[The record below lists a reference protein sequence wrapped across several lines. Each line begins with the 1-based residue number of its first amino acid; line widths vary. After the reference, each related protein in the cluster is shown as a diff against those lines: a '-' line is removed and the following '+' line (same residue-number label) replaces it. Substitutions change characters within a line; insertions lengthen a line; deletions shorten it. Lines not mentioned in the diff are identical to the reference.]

1 MENLR
6 ELRTLA
12 GLSQVR
18 LARLARV
25 SRARVSFAECG
36 EVELTEQEQRA
47 ILLVICELLRS
58 RAQQISF
65 VLDDTA

>member
-1 MENLR
+1 MDNLR

-12 GLSQVR
+12 GLSQIR
-18 LARLARV
+18 LARLASV

-36 EVELTEQEQRA
+36 EVELTDQEQRA
-47 ILLVICELLRS
+47 ILLVICELLRR
-58 RAQQISF
+58 RAQRISF